1 MPVRY
6 IEWLKRGEIRANP
19 DQFYVFGDNVQRVG
33 FGGQA
38 AEARGEPNALGV
50 ATLYAPGRFY
60 GADPDV
66 LLIILADLAGVAK
79 QLHRGRIVNVPRA
92 GLGTGLGRLIEHRP
106 DIHNLIVSF
115 FRAADGEPC
124 PWELI

>member
-6 IEWLKRGEIRANP
+6 IDWMTRDMLRQNP
-19 DQFYVFGDNVQRVG
+19 DQFFVFGDNLSRVG
-33 FGGQA
+33 LGGQA
-38 AEARGEPNALGV
+38 AAARGEPNALGV

-60 GADPDV
+60 DRSPKILTHV
-66 LLIILADLAGVAK
+66 LGDLRRIAAHLGD
-79 QLHRGRIVNVPRA
+79 GEIVNVPRA
-92 GLGTGLGRLIEHRP
+92 GLGTGLGRLTEHRP

-124 PWELI
+124 QWGLV

>member
-6 IEWLKRGEIRANP
+6 IDWLKRGEIRANP

-60 GADPDV
+60 DAEPAV
-66 LLIILADLAGVAK
+66 LLVILADLASIAK
-79 QLHRGRIVNVPRA
+79 QLHRGCIVNVPRA

-124 PWELI
+124 PWEPV